1 MVIGVLQLD
10 LRLHGPQS
18 LKQKRSVI
26 QKVLARCRNRF
37 PASCAEVGH
46 QDLWQRTLLGFA
58 VISSSE
64 QVVAPILTRIEDEVL
79 ASGELDLVNATQKSS
94 TTDKCKV
101 KTCHHNVHNGW
112 QKPSIKKYQ
121 AC

>member
-1 MVIGVLQLD
+1 MWVHMVIGVLQLD

-79 ASGELDLVNATQKSS
+79 ASGELDLVNADTEII
-94 TTDKCKV
+94 
-101 KTCHHNVHNGW
+101 H
-112 QKPSIKKYQ
+112 Y
-121 AC
+121 

>member
-18 LKQKRSVI
+18 LKQKRGVV

-37 PASCAEVGH
+37 PASCSEVGH

-58 VISSSE
+58 VVSSSE
-64 QVVAPILTRIEDEVL
+64 QVIAPILARIEEEVL
-79 ASGELDLVNATQKSS
+79 ASGELDLINIETEFI
-94 TTDKCKV
+94 
-101 KTCHHNVHNGW
+101 H
-112 QKPSIKKYQ
+112 Y
-121 AC
+121 

>member
-46 QDLWQRTLLGFA
+46 HELWQRALLGFA

-79 ASGELDLVNATQKSS
+79 ASGELDLVNAETEFI
-94 TTDKCKV
+94 
-101 KTCHHNVHNGW
+101 H
-112 QKPSIKKYQ
+112 Y
-121 AC
+121 

>member
-26 QKVLARCRNRF
+26 QKVLTRCRNRF

-46 QDLWQRTLLGFA
+46 QELWQRTLLGFA

-64 QVVAPILTRIEDEVL
+64 QVVAPILTRIEEEVL
-79 ASGELDLVNATQKSS
+79 ASGELDLVNAETEFI
-94 TTDKCKV
+94 
-101 KTCHHNVHNGW
+101 H
-112 QKPSIKKYQ
+112 Y
-121 AC
+121 

>member
-46 QDLWQRTLLGFA
+46 QDLWQRALLGFA

-79 ASGELDLVNATQKSS
+79 ASGDLDLINADTEFI
-94 TTDKCKV
+94 
-101 KTCHHNVHNGW
+101 H
-112 QKPSIKKYQ
+112 Y
-121 AC
+121 

>member
-46 QDLWQRTLLGFA
+46 QELWQRALLGFA

-64 QVVAPILTRIEDEVL
+64 QVVAPILTRIEDELLV
-79 ASGELDLVNATQKSS
+79 SGELDLVNAETEFI
-94 TTDKCKV
+94 
-101 KTCHHNVHNGW
+101 H
-112 QKPSIKKYQ
+112 Y
-121 AC
+121 

>member
-37 PASCAEVGH
+37 PASCAEIGH
-46 QDLWQRTLLGFA
+46 QDLWQRALLGFA

-79 ASGELDLVNATQKSS
+79 ASGDLDLINADTEFI
-94 TTDKCKV
+94 
-101 KTCHHNVHNGW
+101 H
-112 QKPSIKKYQ
+112 Y
-121 AC
+121 

>member
-46 QDLWQRTLLGFA
+46 QELWQRALLGFA
-58 VISSSE
+58 VVSSSE

-79 ASGELDLVNATQKSS
+79 ASGELDLVNAETEFI
-94 TTDKCKV
+94 
-101 KTCHHNVHNGW
+101 H
-112 QKPSIKKYQ
+112 Y
-121 AC
+121 

>member
-37 PASCAEVGH
+37 PARCAEVGH
-46 QDLWQRTLLGFA
+46 QELWQRTLLGFA

-79 ASGELDLVNATQKSS
+79 ASGELDLVNADTEII
-94 TTDKCKV
+94 
-101 KTCHHNVHNGW
+101 H
-112 QKPSIKKYQ
+112 Y
-121 AC
+121 

>member
-46 QDLWQRTLLGFA
+46 HELWQRALLGFA
-58 VISSSE
+58 VVSSSE

-79 ASGELDLVNATQKSS
+79 ASGELDLVNAETEFI
-94 TTDKCKV
+94 
-101 KTCHHNVHNGW
+101 H
-112 QKPSIKKYQ
+112 Y
-121 AC
+121 

>member
-18 LKQKRSVI
+18 LKQKRGVI

-46 QDLWQRTLLGFA
+46 QELWQRALLGFA

-64 QVVAPILTRIEDEVL
+64 QVVAPILARIEDEVL
-79 ASGELDLVNATQKSS
+79 ASGELDLVNVETEFI
-94 TTDKCKV
+94 
-101 KTCHHNVHNGW
+101 H
-112 QKPSIKKYQ
+112 Y
-121 AC
+121 